1 MNVAIISIFC
11 YNGAMT
17 NENPELSVNTGKTGA
32 KLIEG
37 PVGKTL
43 VRLTIPMI
51 VGIMGMVAFN
61 LVDTFFVGQLG
72 TVQLA
77 AISFT
82 FPVVFVI
89 GSIAL
94 GLGVGA
100 SSVISRAIGEGDR
113 NKVQRFTTDALALSL
128 VIVVSFAVV
137 GLLTIDPLF
146 RLMGATPEILPYI
159 KHYMTIWYPG
169 VAFVIIPMVGNSAIR
184 ATGDTKT
191 PSMIMLTAVVVNLV
205 LDPLLIFGIGPF
217 PRWGI
222 RGAAV
227 ATVFARAATMAL
239 ALWVLIKR
247 DKMITFVPPRLK
259 VGIESWKKIL
269 YIGLPAAGTNL
280 IIPVSMGV
288 ITRLVSSYGPEAVA
302 GLGVATRLEGFSLTV
317 IMALSSVLA
326 PFVGQNW
333 GAKKIDRVRLAVR
346 YSHRFALAW
355 GGGMFIVFLL
365 FARPVAGIFNE
376 NPVVISTIVSYV
388 LMVSVTYGL
397 LGVLMLSGSTFNA
410 LNKPMPSAVLSIVRM
425 VILYI
430 PLAYLGSYI
439 WGLKGIFG
447 AAAAANIAAGTAAYY
462 WLKKTLHLAEGG
474 TS

>member
-1 MNVAIISIFC
+1 
-11 YNGAMT
+11 MT
-17 NENPELSVNTGKTGA
+17 NEKPELDKNKAKPGA

-43 VRLTIPMI
+43 VKLTIPMI
-51 VGIMGMVAFN
+51 IGIMGMVAFN
-61 LVDTFFVGQLG
+61 LFDTFFVGQLG
-72 TVQLA
+72 TIQLA

-100 SSVISRAIGEGDR
+100 SSVISRAIGEGDQH
-113 NKVQRFTTDALALSL
+113 KVKRLTTDALVLSL
-128 VIVVSFAVV
+128 VIVVTFVGV
-137 GLLTIDPLF
+137 GLLTIEPLF
-146 RLMGATPEILPYI
+146 RLMGASPEILPYI
-159 KHYMTIWYPG
+159 KQYMTIWYPG

-191 PSMIMLTAVVVNLV
+191 PSMIMVAAVVVNLV

-217 PRWGI
+217 PRWELQ
-222 RGAAV
+222 GAAV
-227 ATVFARAATMAL
+227 ATVLARAATL
-239 ALWVLIKR
+239 AISLWVLIR
-247 DKMITFVPPRLK
+247 REKMITFIPPRLRE
-259 VGIESWKKIL
+259 GIRSWKKIL
-269 YIGLPAAGTNL
+269 YVGLPAAGTNL

-317 IMALSSVLA
+317 MMALCSVMV

-333 GAKKIDRVRLAVR
+333 GAKRVDRVESAIKYGR
-346 YSHRFALAW
+346 RFALAW
-355 GGGMFIVFLL
+355 GSGMFMVFLFFAGPIARL
-365 FARPVAGIFNE
+365 FSD
-376 NPVVISTIVSYV
+376 NPVVVSTIVSYV
-388 LMVSVTYGL
+388 VMVSVTYGL

-410 LNKPMPSAVLSIVRM
+410 LNKPMPSAALSVLRM
-425 VILYI
+425 AILYI
-430 PLAYLGSYI
+430 PLAYLGSYL

-447 AAAAANIAAGTAAYY
+447 AAAAANIAAGTAAYF
-462 WLKKTLHLAEGG
+462 WLRKTLKPHLE
-474 TS
+474 